1 MTRQRM
7 STNVNRTEF
16 ARTALRAAQVLDSE
30 ADVFAVMN
38 EENGAAVL
46 TAQQWQAINLLI
58 IGKRQA
64 DIAQELDVSQET
76 LSRWKAL
83 PVYVA
88 ALNMAVRDCHAA
100 TIGQVRD
107 IASEAVDALR
117 GCLQSADERVRL
129 SAALALVKLHLQLD
143 ATAPALPTTPASIA
157 NERLRQIRSA
167 ELDGL
172 LADI

>member
-1 MTRQRM
+1 M
-7 STNVNRTEF
+7 STNINKAEF
-16 ARTALRAAQVLDSE
+16 TRTALRAAQVLDSE
-30 ADVFAVMN
+30 ADVFATMN
-38 EENGAAVL
+38 ADTGAEVL
-46 TAQQWQAINLLI
+46 TAQQWQAINLLV

-64 DIAQELDVSQET
+64 EIAQELDVSQET
-76 LSRWKAL
+76 LSRWKAS

-88 ALNMAVRDCHAA
+88 ALNMAVRDCYAG

-143 ATAPALPTTPASIA
+143 ARALALPTTPASIA

-167 ELDGL
+167 ELDELIAG
-172 LADI
+172 I

>member
-1 MTRQRM
+1 MGRQAM
-7 STNVNRTEF
+7 STNINK
-16 ARTALRAAQVLDSE
+16 ARETHTILRAAQVLDSE
-30 ADVFAVMN
+30 ADVFATLN
-38 EENGAAVL
+38 ADTGAAVL

-58 IGKRQA
+58 IGKRQSE
-64 DIAQELDVSQET
+64 IAQELDVTQET
-76 LSRWKAL
+76 LSRWKAS

-157 NERLRQIRSA
+157 NERLKQLRST
-167 ELDGL
+167 ELDRL